1 MAQFPSRTAADGIWT
16 LKKIR
21 RAILG
26 DNWPATGVLWTVDV
40 SNLSYDSV
48 SFSVSSQEA
57 GPSALAFN
65 NDGTKLYIVGS
76 SNDTVYQYSLS
87 TAFDISTT
95 SYDSVSF
102 SIGAQETAPQEI
114 AFNTDGTK
122 MYIMG
127 RTDDDINQYS
137 LSTAFDISTA
147 SFDSVTFSVATQE
160 SAPNGFAF
168 NPDGTKLFVV
178 GQNTDDVEQ
187 YSLSTAFDISTA
199 SYDSVNLS
207 IGAQESV
214 PTGIAFNPEGTK
226 MYITGTSGDDI
237 NQYSLSTG
245 FDLSTA
251 SFDNITFSVSTE
263 DAAPHGLAFNN
274 DGTKMYIIG
283 TSSVSIHQYST
294 GL

>member
-1 MAQFPSRTAADGIWT
+1 MPHPSTSSAYGIWS
-16 LKKIR
+16 LNEVR
-21 RAILG
+21 DAVRG
-26 DNWPATGVLWTVDV
+26 ENWPTTEILWSVDV

-48 SFSVSSQEA
+48 SFSVNSQEA

-65 NDGTKLYIVGS
+65 DDGTKLYIVGS
-76 SNDTVYQYSLS
+76 ANDTVYQYSLS

-95 SYDSVSF
+95 SYDAVSF
-102 SIGAQETAPQEI
+102 SIGSQETAPQEI

-127 RTDDDINQYS
+127 RTGDDINQYS

-168 NPDGTKLFVV
+168 NPDGTRLFVV
-178 GQNTDDVEQ
+178 GQTSDSVFQ
-187 YSLSTAFDISTA
+187 YSLATAFDISTA
-199 SYDSVNLS
+199 SYDSVSLS
-207 IGAQESV
+207 ISAQEAVSSS
-214 PTGIAFNPEGTK
+214 IAFNPEGTR
-226 MYITGTSGDDI
+226 MYITGSGSDNI

-251 SFDNITFSVSTE
+251 SFDNLTFSV
-263 DAAPHGLAFNN
+263 AAQESAPFALAFNTE
-274 DGTKMYIIG
+274 GTKMYIVG
-283 TSSVSIHQYST
+283 SGSVSIHQYST